1 LLSPELKKALKN
13 LKPDEKDKLLF
24 RLLPKNP
31 DLVSRLEFELL
42 ESGETMEQRRDELAG
57 QIRELMDQEPYSP
70 GYLMM
75 DMRGLSG
82 EITRHVKTTKDKYGD
97 VSLNLLLLL
106 ETLEKH
112 RDFIRKNLRKA
123 GTFLEYVL
131 KRAVTVA
138 EKAQKLHPDLHVEF
152 EDDLNRLL
160 FLLHHEV
167 APGLAEEFKIPKR
180 FES

>member
-1 LLSPELKKALKN
+1 MLSPELKKAIKN

-31 DLVSRLEFELL
+31 DLLRRLEYELL
-42 ESGETMEQRRDELAG
+42 EQGETMELRREELAEA
-57 QIRELMDQEPYSP
+57 IRKMVDQKMYTP
-70 GYLMM
+70 GHLMM
-75 DMRGLSG
+75 EMRSVSG
-82 EITRHVKTTKDKYGD
+82 DITRHVKTTKDKYGE
-97 VSLNLLLLL
+97 VYLNLLLML

-112 RDFIRKNLRKA
+112 QDFIRKNLRKA

-131 KRAVTVA
+131 KRTATVL

-160 FLLHHEV
+160 NLLHHEV
-167 APGLAEEFKIPKR
+167 TPGLADDYKIPRR